1 VRKPKTENC
10 PELTVDEKNPSEL
23 EKVQQSE
30 ANAGFFKDFAYFLRH
45 NKKWWLLPI
54 LIILLLM
61 SLLMLLS
68 TTGAAPFI
76 YTLF

>member
-1 VRKPKTENC
+1 MPEQPMGTE
-10 PELTVDEKNPSEL
+10 PPSEL
-23 EKVQQSE
+23 EKASAEQPR
-30 ANAGFFKDFAYFLRH
+30 ANLILDFWYFLLT

-68 TTGAAPFI
+68 TTSVAPFI